1 MHVWFVARLV
11 SRCGKC
17 TPSGLGLAACAALL
31 LAGCGGASPRQST
44 PDSAAT
50 PPEQVEQPGRGE
62 RTTSSIT
69 VSWRAPESDR
79 EITHYE
85 LRWRPVGA
93 ESWTVIPEIASS
105 EINYEISGL
114 QAGTEYEAQVRAVS
128 AAGPG
133 EWSASLRVA
142 TITTDAMP
150 PTQPGSPSTGTVT
163 SNSAVVTW
171 LAPETDLTITKYL
184 VQWIEAPGPNT
195 TARPAAQGGI
205 DWTSAETAET
215 EGATPS
221 ITLDG
226 LNPGTTYLVRVRAV
240 TEEIDG
246 HWSEPIEVTTSGS
259 GGTETGG
266 EVVSVLPAPTGLQGT
281 ANGETEI
288 DVMWDAVTA
297 PDGFALTGYRVEW
310 KPGTSDWVDA
320 AADTISYT
328 VTSYTVTSLSAGTT
342 YDLRVKAEGTG
353 PDGEEVTSSPSGAI
367 TVATAGGVISEDPV
381 FVLTV
386 FDVPV
391 EDGKFVVNESAGSVF
406 ISVRAV
412 LDDTEEGR
420 KHYVGVSQD
429 VTVPVF
435 IGVVGGIVPVTSP
448 VGFQRQDLNAGDT
461 GFTWK
466 IAWDREQPMSQ
477 DGEIIVTIGEAI
489 TILVASSGNS
499 GRDSSGNSGRSEE
512 GGKE

>member
-11 SRCGKC
+11 SR
-17 TPSGLGLAACAALL
+17 LGLAACAALL

-44 PDSAAT
+44 P
-50 PPEQVEQPGRGE
+50 EQVEQPGRGE
-62 RTTSSIT
+62 RTPSSIT
-69 VSWRAPESDR
+69 VSWRTPESGG

-85 LRWRPVGA
+85 LRWRRVGA
-93 ESWTVIPEIASS
+93 ESWTVVPEIASS
-105 EINYEISGL
+105 EIYYEISGL

-133 EWSASLRVA
+133 EWSASLRVP
-142 TITTDAMP
+142 TITTDATP

-163 SNSAVVTW
+163 ANSAVVTW

-215 EGATPS
+215 EGNTPS

-226 LNPGTTYLVRVRAV
+226 LDPGTTYLVRVRAV

-246 HWSEPIEVTTSGS
+246 HWSEPIEVTTSGG
-259 GGTETGG
+259 GGTGTGG

-281 ANGETEI
+281 PSGETEI
-288 DVMWDAVTA
+288 NAMWDAVTA
-297 PDGFALTGYRVEW
+297 PAGFALIGYSVEW
-310 KPGTSDWVDA
+310 KPGTSDWDSA
-320 AADTISYT
+320 SAGSASAGNS
-328 VTSYTVTSLSAGTT
+328 TSYTVTGLSAGTT
-342 YDLRVKAEGTG
+342 YDLRVKAEGTD

-367 TVATAGGVISEDPV
+367 TVATAGGVILEDPV
-381 FVLTV
+381 FILTV

-391 EDGKFVVNESAGSVF
+391 ENGKFVVNESAGGVF

-420 KHYVGVSQD
+420 KHFVDISQD
-429 VTVPVF
+429 VTVAVF
-435 IGVVGGIVPVTSP
+435 ISVVGGIVPVTSP
-448 VGFQRQDLNAGDT
+448 TGFQNQALEAGDT

-466 IAWDREQPMSQ
+466 IEWDKSQPMSQ
-477 DGEIIVTIGEAI
+477 DGEINITIGEAI
-489 TILVASSGNS
+489 TILVKHGQ
-499 GRDSSGNSGRSEE
+499 
-512 GGKE
+512 